1 MHAPPTSSRLSFR
14 PLAEGDVEVLHRHW
28 NDPDVRRHLWD
39 DRPVAVETVRAVIAA
54 SRASFAGA
62 GYGLWALDDAHG
74 FVGTC
79 GLRPT
84 GDGAVEVLY
93 SIEPARWGAG
103 LATEAARAV
112 VGHAFATVDLPRVL
126 GGVDD
131 ANHASRRVLEKLGMT
146 PHATPADGPAG
157 VGWLV
162 IERARWRP
170 TSA

>member
-1 MHAPPTSSRLSFR
+1 VGRPPGRGRDLAR
-14 PLAEGDVEVLHRHW
+14 GDRREPLEL
-28 NDPDVRRHLWD
+28 RRGGH
-39 DRPVAVETVRAVIAA
+39 
-54 SRASFAGA
+54 
-62 GYGLWALDDAHG
+62 GLWALGDAQG

-84 GDGAVEVLY
+84 GDGQVEVLY

-112 VGHAFATVDLPRVL
+112 VGHAFATLGLTRVL

-146 PHATPADGPAG
+146 PHAVAGGGPAG
-157 VGWLV
+157 VGWLAV
-162 IERARWRP
+162 ERARWRP